1 MELDSKPTD
10 YGSHDK
16 IVSVTAE
23 EIFLGS
29 SKEMKEKINGI
40 TEATQK
46 HIKLVRDGIAG
57 ALKDSKITAAERRHV
72 VKSLHAVHG
81 MAKDDFGCYV
91 KNLLNDVDG
100 HSTQRHIDAVCL
112 CFNEHVCILSH
123 FQIHLAI

>member
-29 SKEMKEKINGI
+29 SKEINRSNSKKKKINGI

-57 ALKDSKITAAERRHV
+57 AYKINKDPPN
-72 VKSLHAVHG
+72 
-81 MAKDDFGCYV
+81 DDTTNV
-91 KNLLNDVDG
+91 P
-100 HSTQRHIDAVCL
+100 QRYQDC
-112 CFNEHVCILSH
+112 S
-123 FQIHLAI
+123 